1 MTDNTMREALLKV
14 GDKNPSLDLDF
25 RLHTHG
31 KYLTQEKAIVAS
43 RAFKAGAA
51 WQAAQSVPV
60 VGEPI
65 YWIDP
70 DDDANLSRIGRVGW
84 SPLYGESPASIQAA
98 ELARLREKAALLEQ
112 ELETERMRLAACGVI
127 ALANTANSAIQA
139 RDMLPEYWSASAQDC
154 ASAVDREM
162 DYRSRLAMAEKDRDE
177 LQKRAERMQK
187 ALSDIAEWTD
197 RYTTPGHPVSTIA
210 RAAIAQEKGE

>member
-1 MTDNTMREALLKV
+1 MTDNTKMREALINF
-14 GDKNPSLDLDF
+14 GQENPVLDLDF

-60 VGEPI
+60 VGEPVAWGVKKRYEDNVWFI
-65 YWIDP
+65 SDSRFTAQHY
-70 DDDANLSRIGRVGW
+70 ANQYAHRIGAEPDQVVI
-84 SPLYGESPASIQAA
+84 PLFDKPTTSIPAA
-98 ELARLREKAALLEQ
+98 ELASLREKAA
-112 ELETERMRLAACGVI
+112 MV
-127 ALANTANSAIQA
+127 
-139 RDMLPEYWSASAQDC
+139 
-154 ASAVDREM
+154 
-162 DYRSRLAMAEKDRDE
+162 DE

-210 RAAIAQEKGE
+210 RAAMMRWYDNTHTATQERQP